1 MKSIAISV
9 HIHDGIRNG
18 CNSPTDGKNIN
29 HLSGNGV
36 AGFSDGDLTDATF
49 NHPRSFAV
57 DSKGNIYV
65 ADKNNHAIRK
75 ISKSGVTTIAGGSS
89 SKTGNVDGP
98 AQNATFSTDFDL
110 TFIPKTC
117 VLLISD
123 RGNSLIRQIYLKA
136 EDCAHESRLEL
147 GVPLVCVVGV
157 LCLLVGSIVGFVVR
171 PFLTSRD
178 ISSHNDGL
186 NKILKHCRTNL
197 KGQVQIAC
205 SDIRNAVARSTPF
218 MLLSRL
224 VMLGLSDVFLI
235 FEVFRPRKVVNPSQH
250 AEPISL
256 LDSDIVG
263 NTEKQQDFADQ
274 LEDLVSFDD
283 ALKMEKSIERGDG
296 DEKGDTSTLD
306 KMIEDNILCFSN
318 PTMKQEGLLKGVLGG
333 SIGLAKRRGIE
344 ADNGH

>member
-1 MKSIAISV
+1 MARLFIFALSFLLFLLRQLPNQVSSAVVLEYGYTVSTVFDGNKQRPTV
-9 HIHDGIRNG
+9 HPFSLLPGTQDDALLLLDSSN
-18 CNSPTDGKNIN
+18 NAFYTLSQDGKNIN

-75 ISKSGVTTIAGGSS
+75 ISKS
-89 SKTGNVDGP
+89 
-98 AQNATFSTDFDL
+98 
-110 TFIPKTC
+110 
-117 VLLISD
+117 
-123 RGNSLIRQIYLKA
+123 
-136 EDCAHESRLEL
+136 EL